1 MSSPNCCERTRGF
14 GGKSPNRPR
23 SRSSDDGG
31 GGVFFLRQLEVFDFK
46 LFLGTDQVEN
56 APSRGRR
63 VEQLLEKCCDMS
75 WASAQGLER

>member
-1 MSSPNCCERTRGF
+1 M
-14 GGKSPNRPR
+14 
-23 SRSSDDGG
+23 
-31 GGVFFLRQLEVFDFK
+31 FFLRQLEVFDFK